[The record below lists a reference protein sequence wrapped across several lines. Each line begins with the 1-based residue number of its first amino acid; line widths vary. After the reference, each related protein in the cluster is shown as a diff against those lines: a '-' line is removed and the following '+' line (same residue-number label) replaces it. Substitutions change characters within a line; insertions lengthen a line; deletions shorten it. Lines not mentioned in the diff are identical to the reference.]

1 MKPKKPSFLDS
12 VNHMFDRA
20 VATLDLPKG
29 LYAVAIEKIA
39 VAYVES
45 GLG

>member
-29 LYAVAIEKIA
+29 LYAVAIEKT